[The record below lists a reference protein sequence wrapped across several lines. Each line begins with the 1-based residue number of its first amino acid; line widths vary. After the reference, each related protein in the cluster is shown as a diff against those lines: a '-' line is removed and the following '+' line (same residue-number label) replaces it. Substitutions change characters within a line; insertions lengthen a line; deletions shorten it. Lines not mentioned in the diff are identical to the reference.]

1 MNYIQVMALI
11 QFKTG
16 KLIGISEIASKLDK
30 SRQYIDKIK
39 HHEVSLEHLEQL
51 EKIYGYSLKNRISNA
66 DAVEVV
72 YYENPK
78 LKNIIRNKKVT
89 SVWRD
94 REITHDIWEEDEH
107 TLRAIRMPGDSMDG
121 GTYSIK
127 NNDVL
132 IIDTKDTDTLA
143 SGVFAYTTQNDS
155 LLFVSDIKKRM
166 DGSLK
171 FTFWNK
177 DRYPEVTHSPES
189 LAAMN
194 FKVIGRV
201 IHNESKK
208 SILG

>member
-16 KLIGISEIASKLDK
+16 KIIGISEIAEKLCK

-39 HHEVSLEHLEQL
+39 YQEVFPEHIDRLEH
-51 EKIYGYSLKNRISNA
+51 IYGFSLKNRISNA
-66 DAVEVV
+66 DAVEIV
-72 YYENPK
+72 YYENPN
-78 LKNIIRNKKVT
+78 LKNIVRNKKVT

-94 REITHDIWEEDEH
+94 REITNDLWEEDEH
-107 TLRAIRMPGDSMDG
+107 TLRALRMPGDSMDG

-132 IIDTKDTDTLA
+132 IIDTKDTEIRA
-143 SGVFAYTTQNDS
+143 SGVFAYTTQDDS
-155 LLFVSDIKKRM
+155 LLYISDIKRRM
-166 DGSLK
+166 DGSLM

-177 DRYPEVTHSPES
+177 ERYPEIIHSPES
-189 LAAMN
+189 LDALK
-194 FKVIGRV
+194 FRVIGRV

>member
-1 MNYIQVMALI
+1 MNYIQLMALI

-16 KLIGISEIASKLDK
+16 KMISVTEIASKLGF
-30 SRQYIDKIK
+30 SRQYVDKIK
-39 HHEVSLEHLEQL
+39 MNDVLPEHIKALEL
-51 EKIYGYSLKNRISNA
+51 KYGMTFQNRITSA
-66 DAVEVV
+66 DAIEVV

-78 LKNIIRNKKVT
+78 LKNVIRNKKVT

-94 REITHDIWEEDEH
+94 REITNDIWEVDER
-107 TLRAIRMPGDSMDG
+107 TLRAIKMPGDSMDG
-121 GTYSIK
+121 GIYSIK
-127 NNDVL
+127 NNDIL

-155 LLFVSDIKKRM
+155 LLFVSDIKQKM

-171 FTFWNK
+171 FIFWNK
-177 DRYPEVTHSPES
+177 ERYPEVVHSPEK
-189 LAAMN
+189 LVAMD